1 MKAAILAG
9 GQGTRLRPLTNG
21 IPKPLVPLVGKPLIR
36 HIIDPLPPE
45 VDTVILAVNYRK
57 DDIQA
62 YFDSVDVGREVI
74 LVEEKEPLGTG
85 GALKNISEYLDDT
98 FLAFNGDIVCSL
110 DAAAFVEFHRRQG
123 GIGTIALW
131 KVADPSAFGVVALD
145 VDRVTSFQEKPAP
158 GEELSKLINAGVYVF
173 EPEIFEHIPDG
184 VVSLE
189 RGVFPMVLDRG
200 LYGMNLEGHWVDCGT
215 RDSYLRAQGIL
226 LKEKG
231 KGNVFKEGSSVAA
244 DADVAESTVLTG
256 ASVGSNAFVRNSII
270 CPGAKVARGE
280 KVVDTIFL

>member
-21 IPKPLVPLVGKPLIR
+21 MPKPLVPLVGKPLIR
-36 HIIDPLPPE
+36 HIIDPLPAE

-57 DDIQA
+57 DDLQA

-85 GALKNISEYLDDT
+85 GALKNISQYLDET

-110 DAAAFVEFHRRQG
+110 DAAALVGFHHRSG

-131 KVADPSAFGVVALD
+131 KVPDPSAFGVVALD
-145 VDRVTSFQEKPAP
+145 ADRVTSFQEKPAP
-158 GEELSKLINAGVYVF
+158 GEELSDLINAGVYVF

-189 RGVFPMVLDRG
+189 RDVFPKVLDRG
-200 LYGMNLEGHWVDCGT
+200 LYGMRLEGHWVDCGT

-226 LKEKG
+226 LQERG
-231 KGNVFKEGSSVAA
+231 KGNVFKDGSSVAA
-244 DADVAESTVLTG
+244 DADLAESTVMAG
-256 ASVGSNAFVRNSII
+256 ASVESKAFVRNSII

-280 KVVDTIFL
+280 KVVDTIFQ

>member
-9 GQGTRLRPLTNG
+9 GQGTRLRPLTEG
-21 IPKPLVPLVGKPLIR
+21 MPKPLVPLVGKPLIR
-36 HIIDPLPPE
+36 HIIDPLPAE

-57 DDIQA
+57 DDLQD
-62 YFDSVDVGREVI
+62 YFDSVDIGREVI
-74 LVEEKEPLGTG
+74 LVEETEPLGTG

-110 DAAAFVEFHRRQG
+110 DAAMMADFHRRHG
-123 GIGTIALW
+123 GIGTLALW
-131 KVADPSAFGVVALD
+131 KVKDPSAYGVVALD
-145 VDRVTSFQEKPAP
+145 DDRVTSFQEKPAP
-158 GEELSKLINAGVYVF
+158 GEELSDLINAGVYVF

-189 RGVFPMVLDRG
+189 RDVFPNVLDRG
-200 LYGMNLEGHWVDCGT
+200 LYGLRLEGYWVDCGT

-226 LKEKG
+226 LKEQG
-231 KGNVFKEGSSVAA
+231 VGNVFKAGSAVAA
-244 DADVAESTVLTG
+244 DADVAESAVLEG
-256 ASVGSNAFVRNSII
+256 ASVGSKAFIRNSII
-270 CPGAKVARGE
+270 CPGAKVRKGE